1 MGKKHSTITIIG
13 SLCGLAAFM
22 GDFVVT
28 SVLGYLYPG
37 YHFLYQSQSELGISK
52 SPVAVYMNAW
62 GVIFS
67 ILVLVFAFA
76 LRKTI
81 FSKGKWQR
89 AAVWMLVIYGIGEG
103 MGSGLF
109 PNDKIGGQPTVSAIM
124 HSIFSGIGDAGIVL
138 LPYCLMKI
146 FSKKD
151 FPKLHGFAWF
161 VGISGPLLIICFFLA
176 GQHWIPLKGL
186 WQRIYLLDYYV
197 LVAILSVYL
206 FNVRISFPAPAFP
219 DD

>member
-1 MGKKHSTITIIG
+1 MEHKHSTITIIG
-13 SLCGLAAFM
+13 SLCGLAAFI

-28 SVLGYLYPG
+28 SILGYLYPG

-67 ILVLVFAFA
+67 ILVLVFAYA

-81 FSKGKWQR
+81 FSKGGWQK
-89 AAVWMLVIYGIGEG
+89 AAVWMMVIYGLGEG

-109 PNDKIGGQPTVSAIM
+109 PNDMIGSHYTVSAMM

-138 LPYCLMKI
+138 LPYCLLKV
-146 FSKKD
+146 
-151 FPKLHGFAWF
+151 FPKNKFPKINRMSLF
-161 VGISGPLLIICFFLA
+161 VGISGPVLIICFFLA
-176 GQHWIPLKGL
+176 THHFLPFKGL
-186 WQRIYLLDYYV
+186 WQRVYLLDYYV
-197 LVAILSVYL
+197 LVITLAVFMKNENFTNTSSY
-206 FNVRISFPAPAFP
+206 
-219 DD
+219 